1 MKYID
6 LESLKLNELVALLN
20 ECEVRTHLI
29 QHDLY
34 DEKSAQDWINSKL
47 EINSLKG
54 CYVRAIE
61 IEGKLV
67 GWCGIQPDDFGHE
80 IAIVLQKNSWGVG
93 ATVFKDL
100 MAKAQKM
107 GLKEV
112 ALNLLNSR
120 PKYVS
125 LSRLASR
132 VETRNVHGGCFTTY
146 YISVPDA

>member
-6 LESLKLNELVALLN
+6 LESIKLNELVALLN

-29 QHDLY
+29 QHDLF
-34 DEKSAQDWINSKL
+34 DAKSAQGWINSKL

-67 GWCGIQPDDFGHE
+67 GWCGIQPDDYCHE
-80 IAIVLQKNSWGVG
+80 IAIVLQKSSWGVG
-93 ATVFKDL
+93 GLVFKDL
-100 MAKAQKM
+100 MTKAQEM

-112 ALNLLNSR
+112 VLNLLNSR
-120 PKYVS
+120 PKYES
-125 LSRLASR
+125 LSRLANR
-132 VETRNVHGGCFTTY
+132 VETRNVHGGCFRTY
-146 YISVPDA
+146 YISVPAD